1 MAKETKKKSKSKGAK
16 PKEAKPI
23 AVKKKD
29 SAKAI
34 KAMSE
39 NGEKKSKGAKPKEA
53 KPIAVKE
60 KDSSKAI
67 KEISEKVEKKP
78 KKLKTKLSEH
88 TAFKNKDKKKKKS
101 RQAVWVKQFTLAYEQ
116 ELQKLQIE
124 LLKWQKHVIA
134 NDQRVLMLFEG
145 RDAAGKGG
153 TIKRIIEHMNPRGAR
168 VVALLK
174 PSDRER
180 TQWYFQR
187 YIQHLPS
194 GGEIVIFDRSW
205 YNRAMVEPTMG
216 FCTDEENKRFL
227 KDVPMLE
234 SMLVKNGILLFK
246 FFFSVS
252 KKEQLRRFNARET
265 DPLKQYKISPV
276 DREAQERWDDYTV
289 RKFQM
294 LNETNRTISQWTI
307 FRSDNKKKARLNCIK
322 HILSKVE
329 YKGKISPEE
338 LQTDPEIAVSGIDE
352 IRYLEDNIM
361 TGVELPG

>member
-1 MAKETKKKSKSKGAK
+1 MTKEKAKQDEKNAQVSA
-16 PKEAKPI
+16 
-23 AVKKKD
+23 
-29 SAKAI
+29 AKAAG
-34 KAMSE
+34 KPRGRNAKKPQGDKE
-39 NGEKKSKGAKPKEA
+39 GKTNGEK
-53 KPIAVKE
+53 
-60 KDSSKAI
+60 
-67 KEISEKVEKKP
+67 SE
-78 KKLKTKLSEH
+78 KKLKTKLTEH
-88 TAFKNKDKKKKKS
+88 TSFRNSTKKKTKN
-101 RQAVWVKQFTLAYEQ
+101 RQAVWVKKFTLEYEE
-116 ELQKLQIE
+116 ELNKLQIE

-134 NDQRVLMLFEG
+134 NEQRVLLLFEG

-153 TIKRIIEHMNPRGAR
+153 TIKRIIEHLNPRGAR

-194 GGEIVIFDRSW
+194 SGEIVLFDRSW

-227 KDVPMLE
+227 KDTPMLE
-234 SMLVKNGILLFK
+234 AMLVKNGIILFK

-252 KKEQLRRFNARET
+252 KEEQLRRFNARET

-294 LNETNRTISQWTI
+294 LNETNRTISPWTI
-307 FRSDNKKKARLNCIK
+307 IRSDNKKKARLNCMK

-329 YKGKISPEE
+329 YKGKISEEE
-338 LQTDPEIAVSGIDE
+338 LKTDPEIAVSGIDE
-352 IRYLEDNIM
+352 IRFMEDHLM
-361 TGVELPG
+361 TGVDLPG